1 MALTNQQ
8 VQQAYLA
15 VIGRPA
21 EGDAV
26 AWASVAALDVASLV
40 NLIAA
45 TRNNTDF
52 NKNNTTFVEN
62 LYINLLGREGDEEG
76 IKFWSDALTA
86 GTSFGDLVVQFS
98 SAALSTTEDMYTL
111 QNKLAVAEQI
121 STKIKTF
128 TPSVASEA
136 KLKSMMS
143 VVDAETSID
152 DIQEDINSFVGQYVN
167 GKKTTVKPGA
177 EEPTKGS
184 DEYAQTYNAT
194 IKLGAEEGGV
204 NIEGSTTYND
214 TLNLTVKGTAENGT
228 LTGSDIGSISN
239 LYAINLNLRD
249 SRIKEST
256 LNTKDLAGAAEV
268 VIKGKSNDTF
278 TVDSAMTTLDTGDGD
293 DTINV
298 NSDVETLNAG
308 NGNDTIIA
316 SNAKVTTLDAGN
328 GDDNIT
334 VTKSTI
340 STLNAGNGNDIIT
353 LGDGAKVT
361 KLNAGNGDDTISV
374 SSKANV
380 ANATID
386 GGTGTNSLK
395 LTDGKVDLTK
405 TTLTNINAISGEGK
419 LKAAQ
424 LNGIALN
431 LGTELLDAAG
441 ESTGTYD
448 KAKLEVVA
456 DKASGAIDLTK
467 VAVAEESTGHELN
480 ITNVKNSSIKLNNDS
495 LGNSDD
501 AASTDSTKVTITGT
515 AGNDVI
521 TLESGKVTSLD
532 AGQGNDKVTIASAA
546 SVNTLTLNNGA
557 NTVTVA
563 GKVNTLTAGAG
574 DDNVNVS
581 GEVSTLTTGTGNDT
595 ISVSGK
601 VKTIEAGEGDDKI
614 SVTAGEVDTLD
625 AGAGADTISVA
636 AGARVKD
643 LNAGDGDDI
652 IAITAG
658 AVIKNLNGGGGS
670 NNTLKLENGVV
681 DLSTTK
687 LTSIQTI
694 TGRGKI
700 QSSDIH
706 SKNITLGSE
715 KLNAW
720 NEGTGEYD
728 ITELEIKG
736 KGTATNETI
745 NLNNL
750 KIAAGST
757 GHKLNITNFKSGSLT
772 LDDTKLGNAS
782 SDESAVDA
790 TTVTVTGTD
799 SNDTITITKGK
810 IKDVSTGKGAD
821 TVTISSSANVATL
834 STGEGADTINISGG
848 TVGTIDAG
856 DGDDKITLSSSSGTK
871 VDTIDA
877 GAGNDT
883 ITVESG
889 ASATTINLG
898 AGDDTITLKSGAGI
912 SGSGNGITINGGDGK
927 DTLVLDANSKDVD
940 FTKITKISGIEVLN
954 ISGATTNTSGAKIS
968 YDSIKDN
975 LNLTLQGGESGSGSL
990 TITTGDNNTI
1000 DLSSFKSGG
1009 KGLSGGISIEDINA
1023 GDTVK
1028 LNKTGGLTE
1037 TIKLTN
1043 AAGKGTDPHTT
1054 ITGLASGDKLNFSG
1068 AFSGFTSGSF
1078 TTTTTTKITIS
1089 DATKAYYFDNIE
1101 NIDFTEQDLGKALI
1115 NAINSAQS
1123 SFTQIS
1129 VSSSK
1134 KAIFALNSG
1143 DGNAYLFSV
1152 SAKNGTSGSLSWSAS
1167 SVTNSNVTVK
1177 LLAVVD
1183 DKIDGGDKI
1192 SDSAIT
1198 FA

>member
-26 AWASVAALDVASLV
+26 AWASVAAPNVASLV

-62 LYINLLGREGDEEG
+62 LYMNLLGREGDEEG

-86 GTSFGDLVVQFS
+86 GTSFGDLVMQFS

-194 IKLGAEEGGV
+194 IKLGEEKGGI

-214 TLNLTVKGTAENGT
+214 TLNLTVKGTADNGT

-298 NSDVETLNAG
+298 NNNVETLKAG

-328 GDDNIT
+328 GDDKIT

-340 STLNAGNGNDIIT
+340 SNLNAGNGNDIIT
-353 LGDGAKVT
+353 LGDGAKVS

-386 GGTGTNSLK
+386 GGAGTNSLK

-405 TTLTNINAISGEGK
+405 TTLTNISAISGEGK
-419 LKAAQ
+419 LKASQ

-431 LGTELLDAAG
+431 LGTERLNAAG

-448 KAKLEVVA
+448 AAKLEVAA

-480 ITNVKNSSIKLNNDS
+480 ITNVKNSSIKLNNDA

-501 AASTDSTKVTITGT
+501 AANTDATKVTITGT

-532 AGQGNDKVTIASAA
+532 SNEGNDKVTIASAA

-601 VKTIEAGEGDDKI
+601 VKTLEAGEGDDKI
-614 SVTAGEVDTLD
+614 SVTAGEVDTLN

-643 LNAGDGDDI
+643 LDAGDGDDI

-658 AVIKNLNGGGGS
+658 AVIKNLNGGGGT
-670 NNTLKLENGVV
+670 NTLKLENGVV

-687 LTSIQTI
+687 LTNIQTI

-700 QSSDIH
+700 QSSDITG
-706 SKNITLGSE
+706 KNITLGSE

-736 KGTATNETI
+736 KGTATSDNI
-745 NLNNL
+745 NLSSL

-772 LDDTKLGNAS
+772 LNNKNLGNDSADDT
-782 SDESAVDA
+782 AVDA
-790 TTVTVTGTD
+790 TTVTVTGTE
-799 SNDTITITKGK
+799 SNDEITINSGK
-810 IKDVSTGKGAD
+810 IKSVETGKGAD
-821 TVTISSSANVATL
+821 KVIISSGANVATL
-834 STGEGADTINISGG
+834 STGDGADTIDING
-848 TVGTIDAG
+848 TVGTIDTG
-856 DGDDKITLSSSSGTK
+856 DGDDKIVLSSGAK
-871 VDTIDA
+871 VDTLDA
-877 GAGNDT
+877 GAGNDN
-883 ITVESG
+883 IEVQSG
-889 ASATTINLG
+889 ASVTTINLG
-898 AGDDTITLKSGAGI
+898 AGDDTITLKSGAGE
-912 SGSGNGITINGGDGK
+912 GLTINGGDGK
-927 DTLVLDANSKDVD
+927 DTLTLDGSGSMVD

-975 LNLTLQGGESGSGSL
+975 LNLTIEGGESGSGSL
-990 TITTGDNNTI
+990 TIDTGSNTDI
-1000 DLSSFKSGG
+1000 NLASFKAGT
-1009 KGLSGGISIEDINA
+1009 KALSGGVTIDNINA

-1037 TIKLTN
+1037 TIKLKS
-1043 AAGKGTDPHTT
+1043 AAGNGTDPHTT
-1054 ITGLASGDKLNFSG
+1054 ITGLASGDKLDYSG
-1068 AFSGFTSGSF
+1068 AFSGMTSGSF
-1078 TTTTTTKITIS
+1078 TSISQTTTIS
-1089 DATKAYYFDNIE
+1089 GSTKAYYFNNIE
-1101 NIDFTEQDLGKALI
+1101 NIDFAEQNLGQALL
-1115 NAINSAQS
+1115 NAISGANSS
-1123 SFTQIS
+1123 ISKIS
-1129 VSSSK
+1129 VSSSA

-1152 SAKNGTSGSLSWSAS
+1152 SGS
-1167 SVTNSNVTVK
+1167 NSTTGIEKATVK

-1183 DKIDGGDKI
+1183 NTIDNNDQVSSG
-1192 SDSAIT
+1192 SIT

>member
-26 AWASVAALDVASLV
+26 AWASVAAPNVASLV

-62 LYINLLGREGDEEG
+62 LYMNLLGREGDEEG

-86 GTSFGDLVVQFS
+86 GTSFGDLVMQFS

-194 IKLGAEEGGV
+194 IKLGEEKGGI

-214 TLNLTVKGTAENGT
+214 TLNLTVKGTADNGT

-298 NSDVETLNAG
+298 NSNVETLKAG

-328 GDDNIT
+328 GDDKIT

-353 LGDGAKVT
+353 LGDGAKVS

-386 GGTGTNSLK
+386 GGAGTNSLK

-405 TTLTNINAISGEGK
+405 TTLTNISAISGEGK

-431 LGTELLDAAG
+431 LGTERLNAAG

-448 KAKLEVVA
+448 AAKLEVAA

-480 ITNVKNSSIKLNNDS
+480 ITNVKNSSIKLNNDA

-501 AASTDSTKVTITGT
+501 AANTDATKVTITGT

-532 AGQGNDKVTIASAA
+532 SNEGNDKVTIASAA

-601 VKTIEAGEGDDKI
+601 VKTLEAGEGDDKI
-614 SVTAGEVDTLD
+614 SVTAGEVDTLN

-643 LNAGDGDDI
+643 LDAGDGDDI

-658 AVIKNLNGGGGS
+658 AVIKNLNGGTG

-687 LTSIQTI
+687 LTNIQTI

-700 QSSDIH
+700 QSSDITG
-706 SKNITLGSE
+706 KNITLGSE

-736 KGTATNETI
+736 KGTATNDNI
-745 NLNNL
+745 NLSSL

-772 LDDTKLGNAS
+772 LNDNNLGNAS
-782 SDESAVDA
+782 QDESAVDA
-790 TTVTVTGTD
+790 TTVTVTGTE
-799 SNDTITITKGK
+799 SNDTITINNGK

-821 TVTISSSANVATL
+821 TVIINAGANVATL
-834 STGEGADTINISGG
+834 NTGEGADIINISG
-848 TVGTIDAG
+848 TVGTLDAG
-856 DGDDKITLSSSSGTK
+856 DGDDKIVLSGSGTK
-871 VDTIDA
+871 VGTIDA
-877 GAGNDT
+877 GAGNDN
-883 ITVESG
+883 IEVQSG
-889 ASATTINLG
+889 ASVTTINLG
-898 AGDDTITLKSGAGI
+898 AGDDTITLKSGAGT
-912 SGSGNGITINGGDGK
+912 GLTINGGDGK
-927 DTLVLDANSKDVD
+927 DTLTLDASSSSVD
-940 FTKITKISGIEVLN
+940 FTKITKISGIEVLD
-954 ISGATTNTSGAKIS
+954 ISGGSSSGAKIS

-975 LNLTLQGGESGSGSL
+975 LNLTLSGSGSL
-990 TITTGDNNTI
+990 TIETGDN
-1000 DLSSFKSGG
+1000 K
-1009 KGLSGGISIEDINA
+1009 DINLA
-1023 GDTVK
+1023 GFKGTSGQNTNGITLENINTGDTIK
-1028 LNKTGGLTE
+1028 LNKDDGIKE
-1037 TIKLTN
+1037 TIKLQS
-1043 AAGKGTDPHTT
+1043 AAGNGNDPHTT
-1054 ITGLASGDKLNFSG
+1054 ITGLSGNDMLNVSG
-1068 AFSGFTSGSF
+1068 AFSGFSGSSGSF
-1078 TTTTTTKITIS
+1078 AEVSGTTTLS
-1089 DATKAYYFDNIE
+1089 ASKAYFFKGTVD
-1101 NIDFTEQDLGKALI
+1101 NIDFTEQKLGQALL
-1115 NAINSAQS
+1115 NAISGAS
-1123 SFTQIS
+1123 SSISQIS
-1129 VSSSK
+1129 VASNA

-1143 DGNAYLFSV
+1143 DGNSYLFSV
-1152 SAKNGTSGSLSWSAS
+1152 SGGSSA
-1167 SVTNSNVTVK
+1167 TGIEKATVK

-1183 DKIDGGDKI
+1183 NTIDTQDKVSGGD
-1192 SDSAIT
+1192 IT

>member
-26 AWASVAALDVASLV
+26 AWASVAAPNVASLV

-62 LYINLLGREGDEEG
+62 LYMNLLGREGDEEG

-86 GTSFGDLVVQFS
+86 GTSFGDLVMQFS

-194 IKLGAEEGGV
+194 IKLGEEKGGI

-214 TLNLTVKGTAENGT
+214 TLNLTVKGTADNGT

-298 NSDVETLNAG
+298 NNNVETLKAG

-328 GDDNIT
+328 GDDKIT

-340 STLNAGNGNDIIT
+340 SNLNAGNGNDIIT
-353 LGDGAKVT
+353 LGDGAKVS

-386 GGTGTNSLK
+386 GGAGTNSLK

-405 TTLTNINAISGEGK
+405 TTLTNISAISGEGK

-431 LGTELLDAAG
+431 LGTERLNAAG

-448 KAKLEVVA
+448 AAKLEVAA

-480 ITNVKNSSIKLNNDS
+480 ITNVKNSSIKLNNDA

-501 AASTDSTKVTITGT
+501 AANTDATKVTITGT

-532 AGQGNDKVTIASAA
+532 SNEGNDKVTIASAA
-546 SVNTLTLNNGA
+546 SVNTLSLNNGA

-563 GKVNTLTAGAG
+563 GKVNALTAGAG

-581 GEVSTLTTGTGNDT
+581 GEVTRLTTGTGNDT

-601 VKTIEAGEGDDKI
+601 VKTLEAGEGDDKI
-614 SVTAGEVDTLD
+614 SVTAGEVDTLN

-643 LNAGDGDDI
+643 LDAGDGDDI

-658 AVIKNLNGGGGS
+658 AVIKNLNGGGG

-687 LTSIQTI
+687 LTNVQTI

-700 QSSDIH
+700 QSSDIT

-736 KGTATNETI
+736 KGTATNDTI

-757 GHKLNITNFKSGSLT
+757 GHKLNITNFKQGTLT
-772 LDDTKLGNAS
+772 LNNKNLGNDSADDT
-782 SDESAVDA
+782 AVDA
-790 TTVTVTGTD
+790 TTVTVTGTE
-799 SNDTITITKGK
+799 SNDEITINSGK
-810 IKDVSTGKGAD
+810 IKSVETGKGAD
-821 TVTISSSANVATL
+821 KVIIQSGVNVATL
-834 STGEGADTINISGG
+834 STGEGADNINISG
-848 TVGTIDAG
+848 TVGTIDTG
-856 DGDDKITLSSSSGTK
+856 DGDDVIVLSSGANVATL
-871 VDTIDA
+871 DA
-877 GAGNDT
+877 GAGNDN
-883 ITVESG
+883 IEVSSG
-889 ASATTINLG
+889 ATVSTINLG
-898 AGDDTITLKSGAGI
+898 AGDDTITLKSGAGT
-912 SGSGNGITINGGDGK
+912 GITINGGDGK
-927 DTLVLDANSKDVD
+927 DTLTLDASSSSVD
-940 FTKITKISGIEVLN
+940 FTKITKISGIEVLD
-954 ISGATTNTSGAKIS
+954 ISGSSTPGVKIS

-975 LNLTLQGGESGSGSL
+975 LNLTLSGSGSL
-990 TITTGDNNTI
+990 TIDTGDNTDIN
-1000 DLSSFKSGG
+1000 LASFKGTSGQN
-1009 KGLSGGISIEDINA
+1009 SGGITLENINA

-1037 TIKLTN
+1037 TIKLKGAT
-1043 AAGKGTDPHTT
+1043 GTGTDPHTT
-1054 ITGLASGDKLNFSG
+1054 ITGLASGDKLDYSG
-1068 AFSGFTSGSF
+1068 AFSGMTSGSF
-1078 TTTTTTKITIS
+1078 TSISQTTTIS
-1089 DATKAYYFDNIE
+1089 GSTKAYYFNNIE
-1101 NIDFTEQDLGKALI
+1101 NIDFAEQNLGKALL
-1115 NAINSAQS
+1115 NAISGANSS
-1123 SFTQIS
+1123 ISKIS
-1129 VSSSK
+1129 VSSSA

-1152 SAKNGTSGSLSWSAS
+1152 SGS
-1167 SVTNSNVTVK
+1167 NSTTGIENATVK

-1183 DKIDGGDKI
+1183 NTIDNNDQVSSG
-1192 SDSAIT
+1192 SIT

>member
-26 AWASVAALDVASLV
+26 AWASVAAPNVASLV

-62 LYINLLGREGDEEG
+62 LYMNLLGREGDEEG

-86 GTSFGDLVVQFS
+86 GTSFGDLVMQFS

-177 EEPTKGS
+177 QEPTKGS

-298 NSDVETLNAG
+298 NSDVETLKAG

-328 GDDNIT
+328 GDDKIT

-353 LGDGAKVT
+353 LGDGAKVS

-386 GGTGTNSLK
+386 GGAGTNSLK

-405 TTLTNINAISGEGK
+405 TTLTNISAISGEGK

-431 LGTELLDAAG
+431 LGTEQLDAAG

-448 KAKLEVVA
+448 AAKLEVAA

-501 AASTDSTKVTITGT
+501 AANTDATKVTITGT

-532 AGQGNDKVTIASAA
+532 SNEGNDKVTIASAA
-546 SVNTLTLNNGA
+546 SVNTLNLNNGA

-563 GKVNTLTAGAG
+563 GKVNALTAGAG

-601 VKTIEAGEGDDKI
+601 VKTLNAGDGDDKI
-614 SVTAGEVDTLD
+614 SITAGEVDTLN

-643 LNAGDGDDI
+643 LDAGDGDDI

-658 AVIKNLNGGGGS
+658 AVIKNLNGGGG

-687 LTSIQTI
+687 LTNIQTI

-700 QSSDIH
+700 QSSDITN
-706 SKNITLGSE
+706 KQITLGSE

-736 KGTATNETI
+736 KGTATNDTI
-745 NLNNL
+745 NLQQL

-772 LDDTKLGNAS
+772 LDDAKLGNAS

-799 SNDTITITKGK
+799 SNDDINITKGK

-821 TVTISSSANVATL
+821 TVTISSGANVATL
-834 STGEGADTINISGG
+834 STGEGKDIITISG

-856 DGDDKITLSSSSGTK
+856 DGDDTITVSGSGK

-877 GAGNDT
+877 GAGNDA
-883 ITVESG
+883 ITVDSG
-889 ASATTINLG
+889 ASVSTINLG
-898 AGDDTITLKSGAGI
+898 AGDDTITLKSGAGV

-927 DTLVLDANSKDVD
+927 DTLILDASSSSVD
-940 FTKITKISGIEVLN
+940 FTKITKISGIEVLQL
-954 ISGATTNTSGAKIS
+954 SGATSSSSGAKIS

-975 LNLTLQGGESGSGSL
+975 LNLTIDSTSGSGTL
-990 TITTGDNNTI
+990 TIDTGNNTDI
-1000 DLSSFKSGG
+1000 NLASFKAGSQGLKSGG
-1009 KGLSGGISIEDINA
+1009 ITINDINA

-1037 TIKLTN
+1037 TIKLKSVTN
-1043 AAGKGTDPHTT
+1043 NGGDAQTT
-1054 ITGLASGDKLNFSG
+1054 ITGLASGDKLDFSG
-1068 AFSGFTSGSF
+1068 ALSSFSVSGSF
-1078 TTTTTTKITIS
+1078 TSTSTSKITIS
-1089 DATKAYYFDNIE
+1089 NTTKAYYFNNVS
-1101 NIDFTEQDLGKALI
+1101 NIDFTEQDLGKALV
-1115 NAINSAQS
+1115 NAIKSAQS
-1123 SFTQIS
+1123 SFSQIS
-1129 VSSSK
+1129 ISTSTA

-1152 SAKNGTSGSLSWSAS
+1152 SASSSATITAS
-1167 SVTNSNVTVK
+1167 SNSKATVK

-1183 DKIDGGDKI
+1183 NTIDNQDKV
-1192 SDSAIT
+1192 SSSEIT

>member
-62 LYINLLGREGDEEG
+62 LYMNLLGREGDEEG

-298 NSDVETLNAG
+298 NSDVETLKAG

-328 GDDNIT
+328 GDDKIT

-353 LGDGAKVT
+353 LGDGAKVS

-380 ANATID
+380 ANTTID
-386 GGTGTNSLK
+386 GGAGTNSLK
-395 LTDGKVDLTK
+395 LTDGKVDLSK
-405 TTLTNINAISGEGK
+405 TTLTNISAISGEGK
-419 LKAAQ
+419 LKASQ
-424 LNGIALN
+424 LNGVALN

-456 DKASGAIDLTK
+456 DKASGAIDLSK

-501 AASTDSTKVTITGT
+501 AANTDATKVTITGT

-532 AGQGNDKVTIASAA
+532 AGEGNDKVTINAGA
-546 SVNTLTLNNGA
+546 SVNTLNLNNGA

-581 GEVSTLTTGTGNDT
+581 GEVSTLKTGTGNDT

-601 VKTIEAGEGDDKI
+601 VKTLEAGDGDDKI
-614 SVTAGEVDTLD
+614 SVTAGEVDTLN

-636 AGARVKD
+636 AGARVKNLD
-643 LNAGDGDDI
+643 AGEGDDI

-658 AVIKNLNGGGGS
+658 AVIKNLNGGTG

-687 LTSIQTI
+687 LTNIQTI

-700 QSSDIH
+700 QSSDITG
-706 SKNITLGSE
+706 KNITLGSE

-736 KGTATNETI
+736 KGTATNDTI
-745 NLNNL
+745 NLSQL

-772 LDDTKLGNAS
+772 LDDDKLGNAS
-782 SDESAVDA
+782 QDESAVDA
-790 TTVTVTGTD
+790 TTVTVTGTE
-799 SNDTITITKGK
+799 SNDSITINNGK
-810 IKDVSTGKGAD
+810 IKSVETGKGAD
-821 TVTISSSANVATL
+821 EVTINAGANVATL
-834 STGEGADTINISGG
+834 STGEGVDTINISG
-848 TVGTIDAG
+848 TVGT
-856 DGDDKITLSSSSGTK
+856 L
-871 VDTIDA
+871 DA
-877 GAGNDT
+877 GAGNDK
-883 ITVESG
+883 IEVSSG
-889 ASATTINLG
+889 ASVTTINLG
-898 AGDDTITLKSGAGI
+898 AGDDTITLKSGAGT
-912 SGSGNGITINGGDGK
+912 GLTINGGDGK
-927 DTLVLDANSKDVD
+927 DTLTLDGSGSMND
-940 FTKITKISGIEVLN
+940 FTKITKITGIEVLN

-1023 GDTVK
+1023 GDTIK
-1028 LNKTGGLTE
+1028 LNKDGGIKE
-1037 TIKLTN
+1037 TIKLSS
-1043 AAGKGTDPHTT
+1043 AAEKGTDPHTT
-1054 ITGLASGDKLNFSG
+1054 ITGLAKGDKLDFSG
-1068 AFSGFTSGSF
+1068 AFSGFSGSSTNKF
-1078 TTTTTTKITIS
+1078 TSTTSNITVS
-1089 DATKAYYFDNIE
+1089 DSSKAYYFNDISS
-1101 NIDFTEQDLGKALI
+1101 IDFTESDLGVAML
-1115 NAINSAQS
+1115 NAIKKVTAYS
-1123 SFTQIS
+1123 S
-1129 VSSSK
+1129 VSSISISSSSH

-1152 SAKNGTSGSLSWSAS
+1152 SGKSNATIDTTKS
-1167 SVTNSNVTVK
+1167 SNATVK

-1183 DKIDGGDKI
+1183 DKIDASDKVPGGTI
-1192 SDSAIT
+1192 E
-1198 FA
+1198 FV

>member
-26 AWASVAALDVASLV
+26 TWASVAALDVASLV
-40 NLIAA
+40 NLITA

-62 LYINLLGREGDEEG
+62 LYMNLLGREGDEEG

-86 GTSFGDLVVQFS
+86 GTSFGDLVMQFS

-128 TPSVASEA
+128 TAGVASEA

-152 DIQEDINSFVGQYVN
+152 DIQEDINSFIGQYVN

-177 EEPTKGS
+177 QEPTKGS

-298 NSDVETLNAG
+298 NSDVETLKAG

-328 GDDNIT
+328 GDDKIT

-353 LGDGAKVT
+353 LGDGAKVS

-374 SSKANV
+374 SNKANV

-386 GGTGTNSLK
+386 GGAGTNSLK

-405 TTLTNINAISGEGK
+405 TTLTNISAISGEGK
-419 LKAAQ
+419 LKASQ

-431 LGTELLDAAG
+431 LGTERLDAAG

-448 KAKLEVVA
+448 AAKLEVAA

-480 ITNVKNSSIKLNNDS
+480 ITNVKNSSIKLNNDA

-501 AASTDSTKVTITGT
+501 VANTDATKVTITGT

-532 AGQGNDKVTIASAA
+532 SNEGNDKVTIASAA
-546 SVNTLTLNNGA
+546 SVNTLNLNNGA

-601 VKTIEAGEGDDKI
+601 VKTIEAGDGDDKI
-614 SVTAGEVDTLD
+614 SVTAGEVDTLN

-643 LNAGDGDDI
+643 LDAGDGDDI

-658 AVIKNLNGGGGS
+658 AVIKNLNGGGGT
-670 NNTLKLENGVV
+670 NTLKLENGVV

-687 LTSIQTI
+687 LTNIQTI

-700 QSSDIH
+700 QSSDITG
-706 SKNITLGSE
+706 KNITLGSE

-736 KGTATNETI
+736 KGTATADSI
-745 NLNNL
+745 SLNGL

-772 LDDTKLGNAS
+772 INDKNLGNDSTDDT
-782 SDESAVDA
+782 AVDA
-790 TTVTVTGTD
+790 TTVTVTGTE
-799 SNDTITITKGK
+799 SNDTITINSGK

-821 TVTISSSANVATL
+821 TVIISAGANVATL
-834 STGEGADTINISGG
+834 STGEGADIINISG
-848 TVGTIDAG
+848 TVGTLDAG
-856 DGDDKITLSSSSGTK
+856 DGDDNINLSSGAN
-871 VDTIDA
+871 VATIDA
-877 GAGNDT
+877 GAGNDN
-883 ITVESG
+883 IDVSGGVTVS
-889 ASATTINLG
+889 TINLG
-898 AGDDTITLKSGAGI
+898 AGDDTITLRSGAGTDL
-912 SGSGNGITINGGDGK
+912 TINGGDGK
-927 DTLVLDANSKDVD
+927 DTLTLDASSSSVD
-940 FTKITKISGIEVLN
+940 FTKITKISGIEVLQL
-954 ISGATTNTSGAKIS
+954 SGATTTGSGAKIS

-975 LNLTLQGGESGSGSL
+975 LNLTVDFMSGSGSL
-990 TITTGDNNTI
+990 TIEKGDNKDINLASFKGTNATNGSITI
-1000 DLSSFKSGG
+1000 DKV
-1009 KGLSGGISIEDINA
+1009 NA
-1023 GDTVK
+1023 GDTIK
-1028 LNKTGGLTE
+1028 LNKDDGIKE
-1037 TIKLTN
+1037 TIKLNSGASTSDSS
-1043 AAGKGTDPHTT
+1043 AAT
-1054 ITGLASGDKLNFSG
+1054 ITGLASGDVLDYSG
-1068 AFSGFTSGSF
+1068 AFSGFTTSASF
-1078 TTTTTTKITIS
+1078 TNTSSTFTVSNTS
-1089 DATKAYYFDNIE
+1089 KAYYFNVN
-1101 NIDFTEQDLGKALI
+1101 NIDFTESKLGQALLT
-1115 NAINSAQS
+1115 AISGAS
-1123 SFTQIS
+1123 SKISSIS
-1129 VSSSK
+1129 VNSSG
-1134 KAIFALNSG
+1134 KAIFALNNSA

-1152 SAKNGTSGSLSWSAS
+1152 SAS
-1167 SVTNSNVTVK
+1167 STTGISNATVK

-1183 DKIDGGDKI
+1183 DKIDNHDSVSGGTL
-1192 SDSAIT
+1192 T

>member
-26 AWASVAALDVASLV
+26 AWASVAAPNVASLV

-62 LYINLLGREGDEEG
+62 LYMNLLGREGDEEG

-86 GTSFGDLVVQFS
+86 GTSFGDLVMQFS

-177 EEPTKGS
+177 DEPTKGS

-194 IKLGAEEGGV
+194 IKLGEEKGGV

-298 NSDVETLNAG
+298 NSDVETLKAG

-328 GDDNIT
+328 GDDKIT

-353 LGDGAKVT
+353 LGDGAKVS

-386 GGTGTNSLK
+386 GGAGTNSLK

-405 TTLTNINAISGEGK
+405 TTLTNISAISGEGK
-419 LKAAQ
+419 LKASQ

-431 LGTELLDAAG
+431 LGTERLDAAG

-448 KAKLEVVA
+448 AAKLEVAA

-501 AASTDSTKVTITGT
+501 AANTDATKVTITGT

-532 AGQGNDKVTIASAA
+532 SNEGNDKVTIASAA
-546 SVNTLTLNNGA
+546 SVNTLNLNNGA

-563 GKVNTLTAGAG
+563 GKVNALTAGAG

-601 VKTIEAGEGDDKI
+601 VKTLNAGDGDDKI
-614 SVTAGEVDTLD
+614 SVTAGEVDTLN

-643 LNAGDGDDI
+643 LDAGDGDDI

-658 AVIKNLNGGGGS
+658 AVIKNLNGGGGT
-670 NNTLKLENGVV
+670 NTLKLENGVV

-687 LTSIQTI
+687 LTNVQTI

-700 QSSDIH
+700 QSSDIT

-736 KGTATNETI
+736 KGTATNDTI
-745 NLNNL
+745 NLSNL

-757 GHKLNITNFKSGSLT
+757 GHKLNITNFKQGTLT
-772 LDDTKLGNAS
+772 LNNKNLGNDSADDT
-782 SDESAVDA
+782 AVDA
-790 TTVTVTGTD
+790 TTVTVTGTE
-799 SNDTITITKGK
+799 SNDEITISQGK
-810 IKDVSTGKGAD
+810 VKSVETGKGAD
-821 TVTISSSANVATL
+821 KVVISSGANVATL
-834 STGEGADTINISGG
+834 STGEGKDIIEVSG

-856 DGDDKITLSSSSGTK
+856 DGDDGINLSSGAK

-877 GAGNDT
+877 GAGNDN
-883 ITVESG
+883 ITVENG
-889 ASATTINLG
+889 ASVTTINLG
-898 AGDDTITLKSGAGI
+898 AGDDTITLKSGAGT
-912 SGSGNGITINGGDGK
+912 GLTINGGDGK
-927 DTLVLDANSKDVD
+927 DTLTLDASSTSVD
-940 FTKITKISGIEVLN
+940 FTKITKISGIELLD
-954 ISGATTNTSGAKIS
+954 ISGASSSSGAKIS

-975 LNLTLQGGESGSGSL
+975 LNLTLSGSGSL
-990 TITTGDNNTI
+990 TIETGDNKDIN
-1000 DLSSFKSGG
+1000 LAGFKGTSGQN
-1009 KGLSGGISIEDINA
+1009 SGGITLENINT
-1023 GDTVK
+1023 GDTIK
-1028 LNKTGGLTE
+1028 LNKDDGIKE
-1037 TIKLTN
+1037 TIKLKS
-1043 AAGKGTDPHTT
+1043 AAGNGTDPHTT
-1054 ITGLASGDKLNFSG
+1054 ITGLASGDMLDASGASFSG
-1068 AFSGFTSGSF
+1068 VSGSF
-1078 TTTTTTKITIS
+1078 SSQSSSTFSVTTS
-1089 DATKAYYFDNIE
+1089 TKAAYYYNNVD

-1115 NAINSAQS
+1115 NAIKSAQTHS
-1123 SFTQIS
+1123 S
-1129 VSSSK
+1129 VSISINSSK

-1152 SAKNGTSGSLSWSAS
+1152 SAG
-1167 SVTNSNVTVK
+1167 TNSATLSANSTSATNSGATVK

-1183 DKIDGGDKI
+1183 NTIDTQDTVSGGT
-1192 SDSAIT
+1192 IT

>member
-26 AWASVAALDVASLV
+26 AWASVAAPNVASLV

-62 LYINLLGREGDEEG
+62 LYMNLLGREGDEEG

-86 GTSFGDLVVQFS
+86 GTSFGDLVMQFS

-177 EEPTKGS
+177 QEPTKGS

-298 NSDVETLNAG
+298 NSDVETLKAG

-328 GDDNIT
+328 GDDKIT

-353 LGDGAKVT
+353 LGDGAKVS

-386 GGTGTNSLK
+386 GGAGTNSLK

-405 TTLTNINAISGEGK
+405 TTLTNISAISGEGK
-419 LKAAQ
+419 LKASQ

-431 LGTELLDAAG
+431 LGTERLDAAG

-448 KAKLEVVA
+448 AAKLEVAA

-480 ITNVKNSSIKLNNDS
+480 ITNVKNSSIKLNNDA

-501 AASTDSTKVTITGT
+501 AAKTDATKVTITGT

-532 AGQGNDKVTIASAA
+532 SNEGNDKVTIASAA
-546 SVNTLTLNNGA
+546 SVNTLNLNNGA

-563 GKVNTLTAGAG
+563 GKVNVLTAGAG

-581 GEVSTLTTGTGNDT
+581 GEVSTLRTGTGNDT

-601 VKTIEAGEGDDKI
+601 VKTLEAGDGDDKI
-614 SVTAGEVDTLD
+614 SVTAGEVDTLN

-636 AGARVKD
+636 AGTRVKD
-643 LNAGDGDDI
+643 LDAGEGDDI

-658 AVIKNLNGGGGS
+658 AVIKNLNGGGGT
-670 NNTLKLENGVV
+670 NTLKLENGVV

-687 LTSIQTI
+687 LTNIQTI

-700 QSSDIH
+700 QSSDING
-706 SKNITLGSE
+706 KTITLGSE

-736 KGTATNETI
+736 KGTATSDTI
-745 NLNNL
+745 NLSNL

-757 GHKLNITNFKSGSLT
+757 GHKLNITNFKQGTLT
-772 LDDTKLGNAS
+772 LNNKNLGNDSA
-782 SDESAVDA
+782 DESAVDA
-790 TTVTVTGTD
+790 TTVTVIGTE
-799 SNDTITITKGK
+799 SNDEITINSGK
-810 IKDVSTGKGAD
+810 IKSVETGKGAD
-821 TVTISSSANVATL
+821 KVIISSAANVATL
-834 STGEGADTINISGG
+834 STGEGKDDIDISG
-848 TVGTIDAG
+848 TVGTLDAG
-856 DGDDKITLSSSSGTK
+856 DGDDNIVLQSGAN
-871 VDTIDA
+871 VATIDT
-877 GAGNDT
+877 GAGNDN
-883 ITVESG
+883 IEVSSG
-889 ASATTINLG
+889 ATVSTINLG
-898 AGDDTITLKSGAGI
+898 AGDDTITLKSGAGTDL
-912 SGSGNGITINGGDGK
+912 TINGGDGK
-927 DTLVLDANSKDVD
+927 DTLTLDGSGSMND

-990 TITTGDNNTI
+990 TINTGDNNTI

-1037 TIKLTN
+1037 TIKLKSAT
-1043 AAGKGTDPHTT
+1043 GTGTDPHTT
-1054 ITGLASGDKLNFSG
+1054 ITGLASGDKLNYSG
-1068 AFSGFTSGSF
+1068 AFSGMTSGSF
-1078 TTTTTTKITIS
+1078 TSISQTTTIS
-1089 DATKAYYFDNIE
+1089 GSSKAYYFNNIE
-1101 NIDFTEQDLGKALI
+1101 NIDFAEQNLGQALL
-1115 NAINSAQS
+1115 NAISGANSS
-1123 SFTQIS
+1123 ISNIS
-1129 VSSSK
+1129 VSSSA

-1143 DGNAYLFSV
+1143 DGNSYLFSV
-1152 SAKNGTSGSLSWSAS
+1152 SGGTSSTSITKA
-1167 SVTNSNVTVK
+1167 TVK

-1183 DKIDGGDKI
+1183 NTIDTNDKVSGGE
-1192 SDSAIT
+1192 IT

>member
-26 AWASVAALDVASLV
+26 AWASVAAPNVASLV

-62 LYINLLGREGDEEG
+62 LYMNLLGREGDEEG

-86 GTSFGDLVVQFS
+86 GTSFGDLVMQFS

-128 TPSVASEA
+128 TAGVASEA

-152 DIQEDINSFVGQYVN
+152 DIQEDINSFIGQYVN

-177 EEPTKGS
+177 QEPTKGS

-298 NSDVETLNAG
+298 NNNVETLKAG

-328 GDDNIT
+328 GDDKIT

-353 LGDGAKVT
+353 LGDGAKVS

-386 GGTGTNSLK
+386 GGAGTNSLK

-405 TTLTNINAISGEGK
+405 TTLTNISAISGEGK
-419 LKAAQ
+419 LKASQ

-431 LGTELLDAAG
+431 LGTERLDAAG

-448 KAKLEVVA
+448 AAKLEVAA

-501 AASTDSTKVTITGT
+501 AANTDATKVTITGT

-532 AGQGNDKVTIASAA
+532 SNEGNDKVTIASAA
-546 SVNTLTLNNGA
+546 SVNTLNLNNGA

-563 GKVNTLTAGAG
+563 GKVNALTAGAG

-581 GEVSTLTTGTGNDT
+581 GEVTRLTTGTGNDT

-601 VKTIEAGEGDDKI
+601 VKTLEAGEGDDKI
-614 SVTAGEVDTLD
+614 SVTAGEVDTLN

-643 LNAGDGDDI
+643 LDAGDGDDI

-658 AVIKNLNGGGGS
+658 AVIKNLNGGGGT
-670 NNTLKLENGVV
+670 NTLKLENGVV

-687 LTSIQTI
+687 LTNIQTI

-700 QSSDIH
+700 QSSDIT

-736 KGTATNETI
+736 KGTATNDTI
-745 NLNNL
+745 NLSNL

-757 GHKLNITNFKSGSLT
+757 GHKLNITNFKQGTLT
-772 LDDTKLGNAS
+772 LNNKNLGNDSADDT
-782 SDESAVDA
+782 AVDA
-790 TTVTVTGTD
+790 TTVTVTGTE
-799 SNDTITITKGK
+799 SNDEITINSGK
-810 IKDVSTGKGAD
+810 IKSVETGKGAD
-821 TVTISSSANVATL
+821 KVIIQSGVNVATL
-834 STGEGADTINISGG
+834 STGEGADNINISG
-848 TVGTIDAG
+848 TVGTIDTG
-856 DGDDKITLSSSSGTK
+856 DGDDGIVLSSGAK
-871 VDTIDA
+871 VDTIDT
-877 GAGNDT
+877 GAGNDN
-883 ITVESG
+883 IEVQNG
-889 ASATTINLG
+889 ASVSTINLG
-898 AGDDTITLKSGAGI
+898 AGDDTITLKSGAGT
-912 SGSGNGITINGGDGK
+912 GLTINGGDGK
-927 DTLVLDANSKDVD
+927 DTLTLDGSGSTVD
-940 FTKITKISGIEVLN
+940 FTNITKISGIEVLN
-954 ISGATTNTSGAKIS
+954 ISGATNATSGAKIS

-975 LNLTLQGGESGSGSL
+975 LNLTIDSSASGSGSL
-990 TITTGDNNTI
+990 TIDTGNNTDI
-1000 DLSSFKSGG
+1000 NLSNFKAGTNKLG
-1009 KGLSGGISIEDINA
+1009 TFTVDNVNA

-1037 TIKLTN
+1037 TIKLKSAVGN
-1043 AAGKGTDPHTT
+1043 GNDPHTT
-1054 ITGLASGDKLNFSG
+1054 ITGLASGDKLDYSG

-1078 TTTTTTKITIS
+1078 TSQNSTFSVTDTSKG
-1089 DATKAYYFDNIE
+1089 YYFNNIE

-1115 NAINSAQS
+1115 SAIQAANSSIS
-1123 SFTQIS
+1123 SIS
-1129 VSSSK
+1129 ISSSK

-1152 SAKNGTSGSLSWSAS
+1152 SAGSSNATLTASTTGANNSGA
-1167 SVTNSNVTVK
+1167 TVK

-1183 DKIDGGDKI
+1183 NTIDNNDQISGG
-1192 SDSAIT
+1192 SIT

>member
-26 AWASVAALDVASLV
+26 AWASVAAPNVASLV

-62 LYINLLGREGDEEG
+62 LYMNLLGREGDEEG

-86 GTSFGDLVVQFS
+86 GTSFGDLVMQFS

-194 IKLGAEEGGV
+194 IKLGEEKGGI

-214 TLNLTVKGTAENGT
+214 TLNLTVKGTADNGT

-298 NSDVETLNAG
+298 NSNVETLKAG

-328 GDDNIT
+328 GDDKIT

-353 LGDGAKVT
+353 LGDGAKVS

-386 GGTGTNSLK
+386 GGAGTNSLK

-405 TTLTNINAISGEGK
+405 TTLTNISAISGEGK

-431 LGTELLDAAG
+431 LGTERLNAAG

-448 KAKLEVVA
+448 AAKLEVAA

-480 ITNVKNSSIKLNNDS
+480 ITNVKNSSIKLNNDA

-501 AASTDSTKVTITGT
+501 AANTDATKVTITGT

-532 AGQGNDKVTIASAA
+532 SNEGNDKVTIASAA

-601 VKTIEAGEGDDKI
+601 VKTLEAGEGDDKI
-614 SVTAGEVDTLD
+614 SVTAGEVDTLN

-643 LNAGDGDDI
+643 LDAGDGDDI

-658 AVIKNLNGGGGS
+658 AVIKNLNGGTG

-687 LTSIQTI
+687 LTNVQTI

-700 QSSDIH
+700 QSSDITG
-706 SKNITLGSE
+706 KNITLGSE

-736 KGTATNETI
+736 KGTATNDNI
-745 NLNNL
+745 NLSSL

-772 LDDTKLGNAS
+772 LNDNNLGNAS
-782 SDESAVDA
+782 QDESAVDA
-790 TTVTVTGTD
+790 TTVTVTGTE
-799 SNDTITITKGK
+799 SNDTITINNGK

-821 TVTISSSANVATL
+821 I
-834 STGEGADTINISGG
+834 INISG
-848 TVGTIDAG
+848 TVGTLDAG
-856 DGDDKITLSSSSGTK
+856 DGDDKIVLSGSGTK
-871 VDTIDA
+871 VGTIDA
-877 GAGNDT
+877 GAGNDN
-883 ITVESG
+883 IEVQSG
-889 ASATTINLG
+889 ASVT
-898 AGDDTITLKSGAGI
+898 
-912 SGSGNGITINGGDGK
+912 TINGGDGK
-927 DTLVLDANSKDVD
+927 DTLTLDASTSSVD
-940 FTKITKISGIEVLN
+940 FTKITKISGIEVLQL
-954 ISGATTNTSGAKIS
+954 SGATTATSGAKIS
-968 YDSIKDN
+968 YDSITDN
-975 LNLTLQGGESGSGSL
+975 LNLTIDTTRSGSGTL
-990 TITTGDNNTI
+990 TIDTGKNTDINLSNFKASTNQLGGFTVDN
-1000 DLSSFKSGG
+1000 
-1009 KGLSGGISIEDINA
+1009 INA

-1037 TIKLTN
+1037 TIKLKS
-1043 AAGKGTDPHTT
+1043 AAGNGTDPHTT
-1054 ITGLASGDKLNFSG
+1054 ITGLASGDKLDFSG
-1068 AFSGFTSGSF
+1068 AFSATGISGSF
-1078 TTTTTTKITIS
+1078 TNTAATSTMTIS
-1089 DATKAYYFDNIE
+1089 GSTKAYYFSSTVDNI
-1101 NIDFTEQDLGKALI
+1101 DLTEQNLGQALF
-1115 NAINSAQS
+1115 NAIAGAQTSNSLS
-1123 SFTQIS
+1123 SIS
-1129 VSSSK
+1129 VSSSA

-1152 SAKNGTSGSLSWSAS
+1152 SAGSSNGTITSSGVSGA
-1167 SVTNSNVTVK
+1167 TVK

-1183 DKIDGGDKI
+1183 NTIDNQDQVSGGTL
-1192 SDSAIT
+1192 T